1 MNSRKYMD
9 LEWIKNVTV
18 TWCAWGSW
26 CFFTNYLVA
35 EFDKILFIIVGGM
48 VFLLMPAISQVAI
61 LKAVRRQSREIA
73 PAATNCITVT
83 RAREKK
89 MMVTVRYIL
98 AAVFGS
104 VVPSTLTGIA
114 TVVTG
119 SRSAQTFLSPFPMTM
134 FCLSSCLNPLVYFWR
149 HLDMRSAALALVGRW
164 VAQVLSTFCL
174 SLVSRALLSSQQ
186 TNFYNLA
193 EQFYRRSIEG
203 ATAYKAWG
211 LGIVEQVFDISVFK
225 QWRTHI

>member
-1 MNSRKYMD
+1 MLSINIQSNSDLDVYRWFTNTDLWREISHIEIQSFVKYLILLYILETEMNSRKYMD

-149 HLDMRSAALALVGRW
+149 HLDMRSAALALVGR
-164 VAQVLSTFCL
+164 
-174 SLVSRALLSSQQ
+174 
-186 TNFYNLA
+186 
-193 EQFYRRSIEG
+193 
-203 ATAYKAWG
+203 
-211 LGIVEQVFDISVFK
+211 
-225 QWRTHI
+225 

>member
-1 MNSRKYMD
+1 
-9 LEWIKNVTV
+9 
-18 TWCAWGSW
+18 
-26 CFFTNYLVA
+26 
-35 EFDKILFIIVGGM
+35 
-48 VFLLMPAISQVAI
+48 MPAISQVAI
-61 LKAVRRQSREIA
+61 LKAVRRQNREIA

-104 VVPSTLTGIA
+104 VVPPTLTGIA

-149 HLDMRSAALALVGRW
+149 HLDMRSAALALSRSGAEHLLFDW
-164 VAQVLSTFCL
+164 VSYHVLFWVLSKLIFTTWPN
-174 SLVSRALLSSQQ
+174 S
-186 TNFYNLA
+186 
-193 EQFYRRSIEG
+193 FYRRSIEG

-211 LGIVEQVFDISVFK
+211 LCIVEQVFDISVFK